1 MNGVR
6 CLAAAIVAAFVLA
19 SAPAGAQT
27 ATGVFVAVED
37 LVLPLLGADRRPT
50 GAVRVDFSIEAGRPE
65 DAALIQALM
74 PRVRD
79 ALLTRIGPLSA
90 AGLNLT
96 ADQIEEA
103 RRQILLI
110 VRQSVGTASVAAIHF
125 RRVLAYPA

>member
-19 SAPAGAQT
+19 SAPARAQI
-27 ATGVFVAVED
+27 ATSVFVAVED

-65 DAALIQALM
+65 DVALIQALM

-103 RRQILLI
+103 RRQILLV